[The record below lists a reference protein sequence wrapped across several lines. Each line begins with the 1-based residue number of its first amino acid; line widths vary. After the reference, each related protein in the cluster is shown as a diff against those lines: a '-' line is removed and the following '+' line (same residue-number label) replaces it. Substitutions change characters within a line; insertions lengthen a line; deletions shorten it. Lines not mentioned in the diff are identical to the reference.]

1 MNFAK
6 LQNQTVRS
14 ALFAGKNLGQV
25 ESAID
30 ELKSKEKI
38 YQAEVLA
45 KAESYRKECEE
56 QTAEIN
62 RRRQE
67 DIERLRVSSELER
80 LKQEAHADAEK
91 YEEENFPV
99 LALRPRYWQTGTA
112 AQKGIRL
119 EKKFSKLLTDAG
131 FSVSTTAISGDDG
144 IDIIAERRGERIVIQ
159 CKNHA
164 SKVGSPEVRDFMGAL
179 SIEQKKHPGTNG
191 WIVSVSGFSQPT
203 LEKYDSLGLVELW
216 DFSDIHDLVVETYK
230 NHDLKKVDRA
240 SGELE
245 LG

>member
-1 MNFAK
+1 M
-6 LQNQTVRS
+6 S
-14 ALFAGKNLGQV
+14 A
-25 ESAID
+25 
-30 ELKSKEKI
+30 
-38 YQAEVLA
+38 
-45 KAESYRKECEE
+45 
-56 QTAEIN
+56 
-62 RRRQE
+62 
-67 DIERLRVSSELER
+67 ELER
-80 LKQEAHADAEK
+80 LKQEAHADAAK
-91 YEEENFPV
+91 YEEENFPI
-99 LALRPRYWQTGTA
+99 LALNPGYWQTGTA

-131 FSVSTTAISGDDG
+131 FTVSTTAISGDDG

-216 DFSDIHDLVVETYK
+216 DFSDIHNLVVETYK
-230 NHDLKKVDRA
+230 KHDIKKVDGA
-240 SGELE
+240 SGEFELE
-245 LG
+245 